1 MAVERESNVE
11 KAVSLFK
18 DGFSCSQAVCA
29 AYAEHYGLNR
39 EAALRISGGFG
50 GGIGRM
56 GETCGAL
63 SGAIIIIGLKHS
75 GVKADDKA
83 ARLKTYEV
91 VREFLKRFRSRNN
104 SILCRELISCDI
116 STPEGFKRAMDEKII
131 PTRCPKFVKDAAE
144 ILEEIVW
151 RNGEMGGWGGWGDK
165 EIGR

>member
-56 GETCGAL
+56 GETCGAVC
-63 SGAIIIIGLKHS
+63 GAIMVIGLKHGS
-75 GVKADDKA
+75 VRAEDKEA
-83 ARLKTYEV
+83 KQKTQSLVGKFVEK
-91 VREFLKRFRSRNN
+91 FKSRNN
-104 SILCRELISCDI
+104 TIRCRELLNCDI
-116 STPEGFKRAMDEKII
+116 STPVGFKHAMDEKII
-131 PTRCPKFVKDAAE
+131 ATHCPQFVRDAAE

-151 RNGEMGGWGGWGDK
+151 GNGGMG
-165 EIGR
+165 R